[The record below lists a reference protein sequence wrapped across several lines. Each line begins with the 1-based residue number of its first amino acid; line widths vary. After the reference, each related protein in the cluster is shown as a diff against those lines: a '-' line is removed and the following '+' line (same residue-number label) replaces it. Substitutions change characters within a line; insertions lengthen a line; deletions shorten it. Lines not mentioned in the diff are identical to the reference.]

1 MKKTLFTLFILF
13 NSFLFSQSPIT
24 RTLGEFKEI
33 KVYDLIN
40 VDLIKSS
47 ENRITISGKHAVN
60 FLQGMIGLNTTVLAV
75 ALYSSATTKAQAP
88 IPVVVLF
95 VVFLVL
101 LFLSM
106 RTERAQA

>member
-47 ENRITISGKHAVN
+47 ENRITISGKYAEDVN
-60 FLQGMIGLNTTVLAV
+60 VIQKNNTLKIRMKLKKMFMQLMLLLVTVCIW
-75 ALYSSATTKAQAP
+75 LY
-88 IPVVVLF
+88 VVL
-95 VVFLVL
+95 LKSQL
-101 LFLSM
+101 I
-106 RTERAQA
+106 

>member
-13 NSFLFSQSPIT
+13 NSFLFSQSPVT

-47 ENRITISGKHAVN
+47 ENRITISGKYAEDVN
-60 FLQGMIGLNTTVLAV
+60 VIQKNNTLKIRMKLKLLKQTLK
-75 ALYSSATTKAQAP
+75 LLKNHWSLIK
-88 IPVVVLF
+88 
-95 VVFLVL
+95 VFFNQDYLHFIL
-101 LFLSM
+101 
-106 RTERAQA
+106 

>member
-1 MKKTLFTLFILF
+1 MKKVLFTLFILF

-47 ENRITISGKHAVN
+47 ENKITISGKYAEDVN
-60 FLQGMIGLNTTVLAV
+60 VVQKNNTLKIRMKEF
-75 ALYSSATTKAQAP
+75 SKD
-88 IPVVVLF
+88 
-95 VVFLVL
+95 
-101 LFLSM
+101 
-106 RTERAQA
+106 

>member
-47 ENRITISGKHAVN
+47 ENRITISGKYAEDVN
-60 FLQGMIGLNTTVLAV
+60 VIQKNNTLKIRMNMAI
-75 ALYSSATTKAQAP
+75 ADYAKLRDR
-88 IPVVVLF
+88 I
-95 VVFLVL
+95 
-101 LFLSM
+101 
-106 RTERAQA
+106 RACKKEKGNI

>member
-1 MKKTLFTLFILF
+1 MQNDFRKAC
-13 NSFLFSQSPIT
+13 
-24 RTLGEFKEI
+24 RE
-33 KVYDLIN
+33 
-40 VDLIKSS
+40 
-47 ENRITISGKHAVN
+47 
-60 FLQGMIGLNTTVLAV
+60 FLQGMIALNTTVLAV

-106 RTERAQA
+106 RTEMLKHNLI